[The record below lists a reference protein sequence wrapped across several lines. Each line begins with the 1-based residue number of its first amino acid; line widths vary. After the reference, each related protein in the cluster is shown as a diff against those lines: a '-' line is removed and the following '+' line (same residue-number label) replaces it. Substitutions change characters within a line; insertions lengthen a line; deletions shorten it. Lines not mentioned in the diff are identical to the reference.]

1 MTAIRQSA
9 PAAPVAPARRATR
22 VSPGARR
29 AGVGLALAL
38 PPALLLAVFVG
49 IPVVLAIGFSLGH
62 TGGLNST
69 IASIG
74 LGTRTATGW
83 WGTLDAYADVFQDPR
98 FLRDLGVTVVV
109 TVVSTALVIALALAI
124 SLNLR
129 LRGGRLATLF
139 AGLAVVPLF
148 IPVVIAS
155 WAILTFYSGDGFVRT
170 VFALIGLEGPTWG
183 YTTVAV
189 VIGSVWTSLP
199 FATLM
204 ATSGVQGIPDAM
216 IEAARDAGAS
226 TWAIVTRVLVPL
238 AAIPLVIATTF
249 TAIGVLGSFTVP
261 YFTGP
266 NAPSML
272 GVDISKYFTGFNHP
286 QQSIVMAVV
295 VFVLASGI
303 AFLYVRANFRSAK
316 AEGRV

>member
-1 MTAIRQSA
+1 M
-9 PAAPVAPARRATR
+9 
-22 VSPGARR
+22 
-29 AGVGLALAL
+29 AL
-38 PPALLLAVFVG
+38 PPVLLLALFVG
-49 IPVVLAIGFSLGH
+49 IPVVLAVGFSLGH

-74 LGTRTATGW
+74 LNTREATSW
-83 WGTLDAYADVFQDPR
+83 WGTAQAYADVFADPR
-98 FLRDLGVTVVV
+98 FARDLGVTVGV
-109 TVVSTALVIALALAI
+109 TVVSTVIVLALALGIA
-124 SLNLR
+124 LNLR
-129 LRGGRLATLF
+129 LRGGRLASIF

-170 VFALIGLEGPTWG
+170 VFALFGLTGPTWG

-204 ATSGVQGIPDAM
+204 AVSGVQSVPDAM

-226 TWAIVTRVLVPL
+226 SFTVITRVLVPL
-238 AAIPLVIATTF
+238 SAIPLVIAATF

-272 GVDISKYFTGFNHP
+272 GVDISKYFQAFNHP
-286 QQSIVMAVV
+286 QQAIVMAVV

-303 AFLYVRANFRSAK
+303 AFFYVWANFRSAK
-316 AEGRV
+316 KEGRV

>member
-1 MTAIRQSA
+1 M
-9 PAAPVAPARRATR
+9 
-22 VSPGARR
+22 
-29 AGVGLALAL
+29 AL
-38 PPALLLAVFVG
+38 PPVILLALFVG
-49 IPVVLAIGFSLGH
+49 VPVVLAIGFSLGH

-74 LGTRTATGW
+74 LNTREATSW
-83 WGTLDAYADVFQDPR
+83 WGTAQAYVDVFTDPR
-98 FLRDLGVTVVV
+98 FTRDLGVTVGV
-109 TVVSTALVIALALAI
+109 TVVSTVIVLALALGIA
-124 SLNLR
+124 LNLR
-129 LRGGRLATLF
+129 LRGGRLASVF

-170 VFALIGLEGPTWG
+170 VFALVGLTGPTWG

-204 ATSGVQGIPDAM
+204 AISGVQSIPDAM

-226 TWAIVTRVLVPL
+226 SFAIVTRILVPL
-238 AAIPLVIATTF
+238 SAIPLVIAATF

-272 GVDISKYFTGFNHP
+272 GVDISKYFQAFNHP
-286 QQSIVMAVV
+286 QQAIVMAVV

-303 AFLYVRANFRSAK
+303 AFFYVWANFRSAK
-316 AEGRV
+316 EEGRV

>member
-1 MTAIRQSA
+1 M
-9 PAAPVAPARRATR
+9 
-22 VSPGARR
+22 
-29 AGVGLALAL
+29 AL
-38 PPALLLAVFVG
+38 PPVILLALFVG
-49 IPVVLAIGFSLGH
+49 VPVVLAIGFSLGH

-74 LGTRTATGW
+74 LNTREATSW
-83 WGTLDAYADVFQDPR
+83 WGTAQAYVDVFTDPR
-98 FLRDLGVTVVV
+98 FTRDLGVTVGV
-109 TVVSTALVIALALAI
+109 TVVSTVIVLALALGIA
-124 SLNLR
+124 LNLR
-129 LRGGRLATLF
+129 LRGGRLASVF

-170 VFALIGLEGPTWG
+170 VFALVGLTGPTWG

-204 ATSGVQGIPDAM
+204 AISGVQSIPDAM

-226 TWAIVTRVLVPL
+226 SFAIVTRILVPL
-238 AAIPLVIATTF
+238 SAIPLVIAATF

-272 GVDISKYFTGFNHP
+272 GVDISKYFQAFNHP
-286 QQSIVMAVV
+286 QQAIVMAVV

-303 AFLYVRANFRSAK
+303 AFFYVWANFRSAK
-316 AEGRV
+316 KEGRV

>member
-1 MTAIRQSA
+1 M
-9 PAAPVAPARRATR
+9 
-22 VSPGARR
+22 
-29 AGVGLALAL
+29 AL
-38 PPALLLAVFVG
+38 PPVVLLALFVG
-49 IPVVLAIGFSLGH
+49 VPVVLAIGFSLGH

-74 LGTRTATGW
+74 LNTREATSW
-83 WGTLDAYADVFQDPR
+83 WGTAQAYVDVFTDPR
-98 FLRDLGVTVVV
+98 FTRDLGVTVGV
-109 TVVSTALVIALALAI
+109 TVVSTVIVLALALGIA
-124 SLNLR
+124 LNLR
-129 LRGGRLATLF
+129 LRGGRLASVF

-155 WAILTFYSGDGFVRT
+155 WAILTFYSGDGLVRT
-170 VFALIGLEGPTWG
+170 VFALVGLTGPTWG

-204 ATSGVQGIPDAM
+204 AISGVQSIPDAM
-216 IEAARDAGAS
+216 IEAAKDAGAS
-226 TWAIVTRVLVPL
+226 SFAIVTRILVPL
-238 AAIPLVIATTF
+238 SAIPLVIAATF

-272 GVDISKYFTGFNHP
+272 GVDISKYFQAFNHP
-286 QQSIVMAVV
+286 QQAIVMAVV

-303 AFLYVRANFRSAK
+303 AFFYVWANFRSAK
-316 AEGRV
+316 KEGRV

>member
-1 MTAIRQSA
+1 M
-9 PAAPVAPARRATR
+9 
-22 VSPGARR
+22 
-29 AGVGLALAL
+29 AL
-38 PPALLLAVFVG
+38 PPVILLALFVG
-49 IPVVLAIGFSLGH
+49 VPAVLAIGFSLGH

-74 LGTRTATGW
+74 LNTREATSW
-83 WGTLDAYADVFQDPR
+83 WGTAQAYVDVFTDPR
-98 FLRDLGVTVVV
+98 FTRDLGVTVGV
-109 TVVSTALVIALALAI
+109 TVVSTVIVLALALGIA
-124 SLNLR
+124 LNLR
-129 LRGGRLATLF
+129 LRGGRLASVF

-170 VFALIGLEGPTWG
+170 VFALVGLTGPTWG

-204 ATSGVQGIPDAM
+204 AISGVQSIPDAM

-226 TWAIVTRVLVPL
+226 SFAIVTRILVPL
-238 AAIPLVIATTF
+238 SAIPLVIAATF

-272 GVDISKYFTGFNHP
+272 GVDISKYFQAFNHP
-286 QQSIVMAVV
+286 QQAIVMAVV

-303 AFLYVRANFRSAK
+303 AFFYVWANFRSAK
-316 AEGRV
+316 KEGRV